1 MSDFSGRKMTEK
13 KSATKEKNRR
23 LGWLSKMTR
32 KKLDIIYVRSHV
44 LSKSNST
51 LQSKRS
57 SWRKQKLSFEYLYGQ
72 FSYNP
77 FSLSIWQEWKIQFG
91 YQLPIIFSSRY
102 VSSFVTASRQRFVM
116 LHDIKNEDGIKNFF
130 VEMYETYIKWLMN
143 PFYELNTPIKSQAFE
158 NKAQFYGRKF
168 LTGNF

>member
-1 MSDFSGRKMTEK
+1 MSGNYYFVIVGRNDNPLFEMEFSPPGKEIRKDDHRHLNQFIAHAALDLIDEIML
-13 KSATKEKNRR
+13 KSPN
-23 LGWLSKMTR
+23 M
-32 KKLDIIYVRSHV
+32 
-44 LSKSNST
+44 
-51 LQSKRS
+51 
-57 SWRKQKLSFEYLYGQ
+57 YLKVVDK
-72 FSYNP
+72 FN
-77 FSLSIWQEWKIQFG
+77 EW
-91 YQLPIIFSSRY
+91 Y

-168 LTGNF
+168 LTG